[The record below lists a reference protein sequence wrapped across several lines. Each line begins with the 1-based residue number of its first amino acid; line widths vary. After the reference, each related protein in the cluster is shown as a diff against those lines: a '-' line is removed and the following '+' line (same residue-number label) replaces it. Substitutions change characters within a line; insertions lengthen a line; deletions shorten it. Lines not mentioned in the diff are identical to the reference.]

1 MRLFYPFYCIDK
13 EIDTDNL
20 CEFLGTDRNIVLY
33 TIFNSIDKYLSYN
46 ALKLSAIL
54 INKGFMI

>member
-13 EIDTDNL
+13 EIDADGL
-20 CEFLGTDRNIVLY
+20 CEFLGTNSNALVY
-33 TIFNSIDKYLSYN
+33 MVFNSVQRHLSDN
-46 ALKLSAIL
+46 ALKLSAVL